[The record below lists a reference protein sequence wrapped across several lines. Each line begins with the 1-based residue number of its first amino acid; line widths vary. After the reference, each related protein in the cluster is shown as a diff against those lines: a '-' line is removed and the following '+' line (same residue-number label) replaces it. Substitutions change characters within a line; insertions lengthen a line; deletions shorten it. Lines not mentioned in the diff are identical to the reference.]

1 MENGTVADNIKRLRN
16 NAGWSQEKLA
26 EMLGKTRSAVS
37 QYEPGKIIPRM
48 GVVED
53 LANLFGVKKS
63 EIIGETTSRAFVPV
77 PLYGSV
83 AAGTPMEMAEAEE
96 MKEAPARFVIA
107 DPDAYLVRVRGS
119 SMNRIIHDGSY
130 ALVSPHDT
138 ALNDRDMFLVAVNG
152 DEATIKHVRRLENG
166 IELVPDSYD
175 PTFRP
180 KVFDFGEEG
189 TPPVSIMGKIVWW
202 CAEF

>member
-37 QYEPGKIIPRM
+37 QYESGKIIPRM

-63 EIIGETTSRAFVPV
+63 EIIGEATSRAFVPV

-83 AAGTPMEMAEAEE
+83 AAGTPMEMVEAEE